1 VGLYNPR
8 GIGYK
13 RGVISQSLAKNLSNF
28 YLKNLFEYGSR
39 MFSLRICVWLPLL
52 GLISGCGPSAVAPD
66 IFALPVTYKVG
77 KKPAAV
83 RAHDMNNDG
92 YHDLLVAN
100 SGDDTL
106 SYLEGLGDG
115 MFKDPQTMSTGREPF
130 ALDVAD
136 FNGDG
141 SADIALCNYGDGEIS
156 IILGQKDGL
165 FKLKGKVKVGRLPIA
180 VVSGDFNNDE
190 KIDLAVTLRFHKL
203 IILLGVGDG
212 TFKLAQ
218 AYKASGTPANLVTG
232 DFNKDKNLDIAIAFN
247 AVKVNFIR
255 LYYGN
260 GDGTFQ
266 NPQRITGGHQS
277 TFITKHDMNNDGQ
290 LDLITSST
298 LQDSVTLY
306 LGDSKGS
313 FRAAGD
319 FAGEKGPEHIFPG
332 EFTGDKV
339 PDLVVCNRRD
349 NSISILEGKGDGT
362 FLFPH
367 FNYPVGRSPR
377 AITGADFNQDGLTDL
392 AVLLYDAQLLEVL
405 LRKVSTPQ
413 PMES

>member
-1 VGLYNPR
+1 MIHLKV
-8 GIGYK
+8 
-13 RGVISQSLAKNLSNF
+13 LA
-28 YLKNLFEYGSR
+28 
-39 MFSLRICVWLPLL
+39 WLPALS
-52 GLISGCGPSAVAPD
+52 LIAGCGLGAEAPD
-66 IFALPVTYKVG
+66 MFALPVIYDVG
-77 KKPAAV
+77 KKPAAIK
-83 RAHDMNNDG
+83 AHDMNNDG

-115 MFKDPQTMSTGREPF
+115 MFKNPQTMNVGREPV
-130 ALDVAD
+130 ALNVAD

-141 SADIALCNYGDGEIS
+141 SPDIALCNYGDGEIS

-190 KIDLAVTLRFHKL
+190 NIDLAVTRRFDKL

-212 TFKLAQ
+212 TFKLAE
-218 AYKASGTPANLVTG
+218 AYKASGTPANLVAG
-232 DFNKDKNLDIAIAFN
+232 DYNNDENLDVAIAFN
-247 AVKVNFIR
+247 AVQVNFIR
-255 LYYGN
+255 VFYGN

-266 NPQRITGGHQS
+266 NPKRIPGGHQS
-277 TFITKHDMNNDGQ
+277 SFITSHDMNRDGIR
-290 LDLITSST
+290 DLITSSSMK
-298 LQDSVTLY
+298 DSVTLY
-306 LGDSKGS
+306 LGDGAGS

-319 FAGEKGPEHIFPG
+319 FAGEKGPEHLFPG
-332 EFTGDKV
+332 EFTGDKI

-377 AITGADFNQDGLTDL
+377 ALTGADFNQDGLTDL
-392 AVLLYDAQLLEVL
+392 AVLLYDTQALEIL
-405 LRKVSTPQ
+405 LRKVSTLQ
-413 PMES
+413 SMES